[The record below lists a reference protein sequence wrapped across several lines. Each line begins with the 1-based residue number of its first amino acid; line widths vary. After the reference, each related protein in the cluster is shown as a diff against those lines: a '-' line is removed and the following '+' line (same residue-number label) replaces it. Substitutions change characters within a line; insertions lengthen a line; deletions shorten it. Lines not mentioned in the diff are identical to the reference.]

1 MPARARPASSTATE
15 VAPQENMVNM
25 MPGLQFNEALSWRA
39 GKAIPVADLL
49 RRLQALSKEMRDME
63 QEENERQ
70 SFTRVAKELASPNL
84 LTHKDKG
91 VKAWTASCLVDILR
105 LCAPDAPYTEQQL
118 RDIFTMLITSIL
130 PALSDPSNAYNVQH
144 TYVLQSLSQV
154 KSIVLVTDIPNSENL
169 ILYLFTSFFDILSGF
184 SRASGEEQLP
194 KNVDYNMT
202 SILVTI
208 VDESSS
214 LPQEAVD
221 TIVAQFLRTDPRVI
235 GSTHSKGKK
244 SGIVDQKQSTLVL
257 KELPP
262 AYNMAKMICNS
273 CEDKM
278 AREISKYFND
288 VIVEASASSHQN
300 RRSSRDMEDVDDS
313 ALGPT
318 EEDLKE
324 LHKAHRLLRE
334 LWRACPAVLQNV
346 IPQLEAELSAENLQL
361 RLLATETLGDIIS
374 GIGAAGPPPP
384 PVMDPATY
392 PQINLAGWS
401 DSSQPI
407 NLLTKPRSPQ
417 SFPQAH
423 SHAYTSFLSRRQD
436 KSAVIRS
443 AWTVGIGRILTTS
456 AGGVGLNPS
465 DQQRLVEDLSRM
477 LNDADEKVRIAAIKA
492 VATFSFRD
500 IIDKL
505 GPDGSVATAGSV
517 LSNLAE
523 RIKDRKHPVRIEA
536 TWVLARLWGVAS
548 GEIAAGNEQ
557 VNSILGAT
565 PSKILNAAYIADLEI
580 NVLLDHVFFEALLPL
595 SYPPIKSKSVKPTNG
610 DIQRVKDSQTNGEEI
625 KSLDPDKIRTER
637 MLLLGKSLDE
647 RASKIFFARCA
658 MQAQLSKYL
667 IAYLQSCEDY
677 NNGVMDK
684 NEVQIKDRL
693 SKLISEL
700 AKLLPDQSKVS
711 ADLWKFAKMHD
722 RRAYQ
727 LIRFCMAPESDY
739 RTVYKAL
746 KELNKRIET
755 LPAAPSGLIDTL
767 TPLLYR
773 TSILIYNKSH
783 VPAIMEFSRTDA
795 KSLGSIAHEVMK
807 DISSRTPEVLKAHVS
822 ELCRLLQEKAPSLDK
837 PNVAG
842 AVDDLKACA
851 AFARKF
857 PSEIPQDQEF
867 TQAMT
872 SFALRGS
879 PPETAKHAI
888 SIVMVASKKKEILAK
903 DLARR
908 CIKGFTYGSPGFLS
922 RLAALSQLSLLAPSE
937 LGVDSD
943 VIVDIATKEILLQVR
958 TTFDKGT
965 ERYQWA
971 TDIDEECNAKCWAL
985 KILANKIRSHRD
997 ASTLQ
1002 QVADPVYTLLTTLVS
1017 NEGELSTENNTPPNH
1032 KSRLR
1037 LTAARLLLK
1046 LCISKPHEVLL
1057 TPAAFHELAEVAQD
1071 ALFPVRSSFVQ
1082 RLKKYL
1088 AQTKLPPRF
1097 YVMPFLLAF
1106 EPDEILKAETVTWIR
1121 SRAAFFASL
1130 KSQQAPGTTSK
1141 TQPAS
1146 KASTI
1151 LESVFAQLLS
1161 LLAHHPDFG
1170 DSSEEL
1176 LDSARYIMFYLST
1189 VANED
1194 NISLI
1199 FHIAQR
1205 VKGCR
1210 DAVSSP
1216 PGDSDE
1222 SIDYSERLYVLS
1234 DLAQQAI
1241 HSLIDAHNW
1250 SLQTIPSLTRLTL
1263 PKSLF
1268 AEIKDHELAI
1278 TTAEKNFLPERVKQG
1293 LEIQVRNTLRK
1304 PKSGVKKRKSE
1315 GVEDGLKAKK
1325 AKTTRALPIRDGK
1338 TTKERKKVRS
1348 SGKGE
1353 SWDDDAD
1360 DSEPGNV
1367 RERGSSE
1374 VRERR
1379 RSGRVSAV
1387 ANGAGKS
1394 YAERDDEE
1402 DEREL
1407 EELNGPDELAADD
1420 DDVGDG
1426 DEAAD
1431 EDADVPMSNPEDE
1444 PPADADIEDPPTP
1457 PTSTSKAA
1465 SPTTPKPTSK
1475 ARARA
1480 RAKPSSGTRPP
1491 SRAKPPVSSKTAP
1504 APSKAKP
1511 APASKP
1517 KSAAKGRPN
1526 GKAAAKAKP
1535 APAQRAVAARATR
1548 SRGTNAAAA
1557 AAETEPVAEEMH
1569 PGSEEDSELSELGE
1583 SK

>member
-15 VAPQENMVNM
+15 VVPQEDVVHM

-49 RRLQALSKEMRDME
+49 RRLQTLSKEMRDME

-84 LTHKDKG
+84 LSHKDKG
-91 VKAWTASCLVDILR
+91 VKAWTAACLVDILR

-144 TYVLQSLSQV
+144 TYVLQSLAQV

-169 ILYLFTSFFDILSGF
+169 ILFLFTSFFDILSGS
-184 SRASGEEQLP
+184 SRSSGEEQLP
-194 KNVDYNMT
+194 KNVEYNMT
-202 SILVTI
+202 SILVTM

-235 GSTHSKGKK
+235 GFSHGKGKK
-244 SGIVDQKQSTLVL
+244 NGIVDENQSTLVL

-288 VIVEASASSHQN
+288 VIVEASTSSHQH
-300 RRSSRDMEDVDDS
+300 RRNSRDMDDVDDS
-313 ALGPT
+313 AFGPT
-318 EEDLKE
+318 EDDMKE
-324 LHKAHRLLRE
+324 LYKAHRLLRE

-374 GIGAAGPPPP
+374 GVGAAGPPPP
-384 PVMDPATY
+384 PVVDPAAY
-392 PQINLAGWS
+392 PQVDLSGWS
-401 DSSQPI
+401 ESSQPI

-417 SFPQAH
+417 SFPQA
-423 SHAYTSFLSRRQD
+423 YTHVYTTFLSRRQD
-436 KSAVIRS
+436 KSAIIRS
-443 AWTVGIGRILTTS
+443 AWTTAIGRILTTS
-456 AGGVGLNPS
+456 AGGVGLSPS

-477 LNDADEKVRIAAIKA
+477 LNDTDEKVRIAAIKA

-500 IIDKL
+500 VIDKL
-505 GPDGSVATAGSV
+505 GSDGSVATTGSV

-523 RIKDRKHPVRIEA
+523 RVKDRKHSVRVEA

-557 VNSILGAT
+557 VTDILGAT
-565 PSKILNAAYIADLEI
+565 PSKILNAAYVADLEI
-580 NVLLDHVFFEALLPL
+580 NVLLDHVFFEALVPL
-595 SYPPIKSKSVKPTNG
+595 SYPPIKSKVAKQSNG
-610 DIQRVKDSQTNGEEI
+610 DSQRVKDSQTSGEES

-637 MLLLGKSLDE
+637 LLLLAKSLDE

-667 IAYLQSCEDY
+667 TAYLQSCEDY

-684 NEVQIKDRL
+684 NEAQIKDRL
-693 SKLISEL
+693 SKLINEL

-739 RTVYKAL
+739 RTVFKAL
-746 KELNKRIET
+746 KELTKRIET
-755 LPAAPSGLIDTL
+755 LPAAPSGLMDTL

-783 VPAIMEFSRTDA
+783 VPAIMEFSRTDE

-822 ELCRLLQEKAPSLDK
+822 ELCRLLQGEAPGPDK
-837 PNVAG
+837 PNDAG

-857 PSEIPQDQEF
+857 PGEIPQDQAF
-867 TQAMT
+867 IQAMT

-879 PPETAKHAI
+879 PPETAKHAV
-888 SIVMVASKKKEILAK
+888 SILMASSKKKEALAK
-903 DLARR
+903 DLARK
-908 CIKGFTYGSPGFLS
+908 CMNNFKYGSTGFLS
-922 RLAALSQLSLLAPSE
+922 RLAALSQLSLLAPAE
-937 LGVDSD
+937 LGTDSD
-943 VIVDIATKEILLQVR
+943 AIVDIATKEILLQVR
-958 TTFDKGT
+958 TTFDKGL

-971 TDIDEECNAKCWAL
+971 ANVDEECTAKCWAL
-985 KILANKIRSHRD
+985 KILANKVRSHGD
-997 ASTLQ
+997 AATLQ
-1002 QVADPVYTLLTTLVS
+1002 KIAAPVYTLLTTLVS
-1017 NEGELSTENNTPPNH
+1017 NEGELSVGNTTPPNH

-1046 LCISKPHEVLL
+1046 LCVSKPHEGLL
-1057 TPAAFHELAEVAQD
+1057 APPAFNELAEVAQD
-1071 ALFPVRSSFVQ
+1071 ALFPVRSSFLQ

-1097 YVMPFLLAF
+1097 YIMPFLLAF
-1106 EPDEILKAETVTWIR
+1106 EPDEVLMAETVTWIK

-1130 KSQQAPGTTSK
+1130 KSQQVTGTGGR

-1146 KASTI
+1146 KASTV
-1151 LESVFAQLLS
+1151 LESVFARLLS

-1170 DSSEEL
+1170 DSAEEL
-1176 LDSARYIMFYLST
+1176 LDSARYIIFYLST

-1210 DAVSSP
+1210 DVVSTSTSP
-1216 PGDSDE
+1216 DSDE
-1222 SIDYSERLYVLS
+1222 SEPINYSERLYVLS

-1241 HSLIDAHNW
+1241 HTFIDAHNW
-1250 SLQTIPSLTRLTL
+1250 SLQTLPSLTRLTL
-1263 PKSLF
+1263 PRSLF
-1268 AEIKDHELAI
+1268 TEIKDHEIAI
-1278 TTAEKNFLPERVKQG
+1278 NTAEKNFLPEGVKQS
-1293 LEIQVRNTLRK
+1293 LELQVRIALRK
-1304 PKSGVKKRKSE
+1304 PKSGRSKRKSE
-1315 GVEDGLKAKK
+1315 GGDESLKAKK
-1325 AKTTRALPIRDGK
+1325 AKTARSLPIRDGK
-1338 TTKERKKVRS
+1338 KERKKVRA

-1353 SWDDDAD
+1353 SWDENAD
-1360 DSEPGNV
+1360 ESEPDVV

-1387 ANGAGKS
+1387 ASGPGKS

-1407 EELNGPDELAADD
+1407 EELNEPNELADDEDEDDDNDD
-1420 DDVGDG
+1420 DDAEPQASDEDG
-1426 DEAAD
+1426 DVA
-1431 EDADVPMSNPEDE
+1431 MSNPEDE
-1444 PPADADIEDPPTP
+1444 ATMTDPEHEDLPTP
-1457 PTSTSKAA
+1457 PTSTAKSK
-1465 SPTTPKPTSK
+1465 STTTSK
-1475 ARARA
+1475 LKAI
-1480 RAKPSSGTRPP
+1480 KPSPSTRTS
-1491 SRAKPPVSSKTAP
+1491 SRAKPPPPAKAAAP
-1504 APSKAKP
+1504 PKAKA

-1517 KSAAKGRPN
+1517 K
-1526 GKAAAKAKP
+1526 AAAKTRPAGKPALKTKP
-1535 APAQRAVAARATR
+1535 APAQRPAPGRATR
-1548 SRGTNAAAA
+1548 SRGAAADDA
-1557 AAETEPVAEEMH
+1557 GGKDPL
-1569 PGSEEDSELSELGE
+1569 GSEEDSELSEAADSE
-1583 SK
+1583 

>member
-1 MPARARPASSTATE
+1 MPARARPVSSTATE
-15 VAPQENMVNM
+15 VVPQEDIVTM

-39 GKAIPVADLL
+39 GKAIPVAELL

-91 VKAWTASCLVDILR
+91 VKAWTAACLVDILR

-118 RDIFTMLITSIL
+118 RDIFTMLIMSIL

-144 TYVLQSLSQV
+144 AYVLQSLSQV
-154 KSIVLVTDIPNSENL
+154 KSIVLVTDIPNSESL
-169 ILYLFTSFFDILSGF
+169 ILSLFTSFFDILSGS

-194 KNVDYNMT
+194 KNVEYNMT
-202 SILVTI
+202 SILVTM

-235 GSTHSKGKK
+235 GSSHGKGKK
-244 SGIVDQKQSTLVL
+244 SGVIHEKQSTLVL

-288 VIVEASASSHQN
+288 VIVEASASSHQY
-300 RRSSRDMEDVDDS
+300 RRSSRDMDDTDDP

-318 EEDLKE
+318 EDDLKE
-324 LHKAHRLLRE
+324 LYKAHRLLRE

-361 RLLATETLGDIIS
+361 RLLATETLGDIIA

-384 PVMDPATY
+384 PTIDPAAY
-392 PQINLAGWS
+392 PQIDLTGWS
-401 DSSQPI
+401 ESSQTI

-423 SHAYTSFLSRRQD
+423 PHAYTSFLSRRQD

-443 AWTVGIGRILTTS
+443 AWTVAIGRILTTS
-456 AGGVGLNPS
+456 AGGVGLSPS

-500 IIDKL
+500 VIDKL
-505 GPDGSVATAGSV
+505 GSDGSVATAGSV

-523 RIKDRKHPVRIEA
+523 RVKDRKHTVRVEA

-557 VNSILGAT
+557 ANIILGAT

-580 NVLLDHVFFEALLPL
+580 NVLLDHIFFEALLPL
-595 SYPPIKSKSVKPTNG
+595 SYPPIKSKSAKPTNG
-610 DIQRVKDSQTNGEEI
+610 DSQRVKDSQTNGEES

-637 MLLLGKSLDE
+637 LLLLAKSLDE

-667 IAYLQSCEDY
+667 AAYLQSCEDY

-684 NEVQIKDRL
+684 NEAQIKDRL
-693 SKLISEL
+693 SKLINQL

-739 RTVYKAL
+739 RTVFKAL
-746 KELNKRIET
+746 KEFTKRIET
-755 LPAAPSGLIDTL
+755 LPAAPSGLMDTL

-783 VPAIMEFSRTDA
+783 VPAIMEFSRTDE

-822 ELCRLLQEKAPSLDK
+822 ELCRLLQEEAPSPDK
-837 PNVAG
+837 PNDVS

-857 PSEIPQDQEF
+857 PGEIPQDQEF

-888 SIVMVASKKKEILAK
+888 SIMMAASKKKEVLAK

-908 CIKGFTYGSPGFLS
+908 CIKNFKYGSPGFVS
-922 RLAALSQLSLLAPSE
+922 RLAALSQLLLLAPAE
-937 LGVDSD
+937 LGADSD
-943 VIVDIATKEILLQVR
+943 AIIDIATKEILLQVR
-958 TTFDKGT
+958 TTFDEGL

-971 TDIDEECNAKCWAL
+971 ASIDEECDAKCWAL
-985 KILANKIRSHRD
+985 KILTNKIRSHTD

-1002 QVADPVYTLLTTLVS
+1002 KVAEPVYTLLTTLVS
-1017 NEGELSTENNTPPNH
+1017 NEGELSKKNSTPPNH

-1046 LCISKPHEVLL
+1046 LCVSKPHESLL
-1057 TPAAFHELAEVAQD
+1057 TPAAFNELAEVAQD
-1071 ALFPVRSSFVQ
+1071 ALFPVRSSFLQ

-1106 EPDEILKAETVTWIR
+1106 EPDEVLKAETITWIK

-1130 KSQQAPGTTSK
+1130 KSQQATGTVSK

-1146 KASTI
+1146 KASTV
-1151 LESVFAQLLS
+1151 LESVFARLLS

-1170 DSSEEL
+1170 DSAEEL

-1210 DAVSSP
+1210 DVVSPSP
-1216 PGDSDE
+1216 SPSGDLDE

-1241 HSLIDAHNW
+1241 HSFIDAHNW
-1250 SLQTIPSLTRLTL
+1250 SLQTLPSLTRLNL
-1263 PKSLF
+1263 PRSLF
-1268 AEIKDHELAI
+1268 AEIKDHEEAI
-1278 TTAEKNFLPERVKQG
+1278 TTAEKNFLPEGVKQG
-1293 LEIQVRNTLRK
+1293 LEIQVRTTLRK
-1304 PKSGVKKRKSE
+1304 AKSGSKKRKSE
-1315 GVEDGLKAKK
+1315 GAEDSLKAKK
-1325 AKTTRALPIRDGK
+1325 AKTARSLPIRDGK
-1338 TTKERKKVRS
+1338 AAKERKKVRA

-1360 DSEPGNV
+1360 ESEPDDA

-1387 ANGAGKS
+1387 ASGPGKS

-1407 EELNGPDELAADD
+1407 EELNGPDEPPATDHDD
-1420 DDVGDG
+1420 DDDH
-1426 DEAAD
+1426 EADD
-1431 EDADVPMSNPEDE
+1431 EDADVAMSNPEDGA
-1444 PPADADIEDPPTP
+1444 PHADADNEELPTP
-1457 PTSTSKAA
+1457 PTSASKGPSTVTPKAKPKA
-1465 SPTTPKPTSK
+1465 KAKAKPSPTSRPPL
-1475 ARARA
+1475 
-1480 RAKPSSGTRPP
+1480 RAKPV
-1491 SRAKPPVSSKTAP
+1491 AKPP

-1511 APASKP
+1511 TPASKL
-1517 KSAAKGRPN
+1517 KAAATARSN
-1526 GKAAAKAKP
+1526 GKATAKTNP
-1535 APAQRAVAARATR
+1535 PPAQRPAGRATR
-1548 SRGTNAAAA
+1548 SRGAAAA
-1557 AAETEPVAEEMH
+1557 VEAEPAAAGAV
-1569 PGSEEDSELSELGE
+1569 GSGAAEDSELSELSEAGE
-1583 SK
+1583 SE